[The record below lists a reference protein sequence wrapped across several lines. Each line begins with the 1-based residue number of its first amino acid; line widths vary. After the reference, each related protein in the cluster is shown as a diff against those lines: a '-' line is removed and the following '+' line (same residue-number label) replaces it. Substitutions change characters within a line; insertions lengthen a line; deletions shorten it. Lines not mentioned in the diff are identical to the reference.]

1 MRGLTF
7 PAWWLVLAGVCA
19 GAQDGAGPLRFGG
32 AHAEMTRL
40 FTPAA
45 APSGLYTAHRLPEPI
60 EAVAARLRTMAG
72 VPEGWT
78 LESLAPIDA
87 FGSDAPYDRA
97 RLARLYGASRPR
109 VARGALP
116 LDGCRAA
123 VTLVSPYPDVTL
135 STLDPGTLA
144 IVYRVGRHLEGCG
157 TGKGDSPLFPFGLQ
171 KKGTVPFFTRS
182 SSAPRTLRRSRESG

>member
-1 MRGLTF
+1 MWRLTSLALWF
-7 PAWWLVLAGVCA
+7 VLAGVCA
-19 GAQDGAGPLRFGG
+19 GAQNAVSLPQFGD
-32 AHAEMTRL
+32 ADAETTRL

-45 APSGLYTAHRLPEPI
+45 APRGVYTAHGLSEPI
-60 EAVAARLRTMAG
+60 GAVAARLRSMAG
-72 VPEGWT
+72 LPEGWAV
-78 LESLAPIDA
+78 ESLAPIDA
-87 FGSDAPYDRA
+87 FGSDTPYDRA

-135 STLDPGTLA
+135 STLEPGTLA

-157 TGKGDSPLFPFGLQ
+157 
-171 KKGTVPFFTRS
+171 
-182 SSAPRTLRRSRESG
+182 APAPDR